1 MAPSN
6 TQIFLAQDALSG
18 QHYVCPTCRLKP
30 VASLR
35 LQRSKIQ
42 IPAASGAQ
50 AQEVKAGL
58 RSAFT
63 RPFLHPDASQ
73 LRRGGNG
80 GGAAKSAARTTPPP
94 SAPKDVPIPAA
105 AAASK
110 RARAPRAAAVGAMQ
124 AVQQSIRH
132 QEAEAADQE
141 PYPKRQ
147 RVTAS
152 RFKASDVEASCM
164 TSQQAGMHGVYVTP
178 NVVGAAGGRAASRT
192 PMTSTPGGVAW
203 AADTVEVPAMHT
215 GRRQKSINT
224 ARRTATGAEHALGSD
239 HPIASLSTHV
249 AACMAPRVTHERAR
263 AANLLDIARV
273 HSARGGSLLAAAA
286 AGEEEGALND
296 VLRNAW
302 HTASARRAAIAKAP
316 AETGVV
322 LHKPTPVRAR
332 PRGAAAAAVP
342 RSSGMMAAGAIAS
355 MRRPPRQIRDDPATE
370 QCLGCS
376 KCRFSAVGCRHCRS
390 NVSQSQQRSS
400 KARKPRGSSNNIAAI
415 AEASHALAMPAG
427 ALPFMMPVSHQGTP
441 MFVTP
446 CFVPFDVSPFYGWDA
461 VHSMDGFHCDE
472 LLIAAPG
479 AAHWRDQSSPSMGN
493 LHVTGAGGMPYLFA
507 PFSTPGRG
515 GAGMYS
521 PTGAFLGSPGLLM
534 RSPLR
539 TGFTPTA
546 GAGSPLGSA
555 GRRLFSGDGRSAFMA
570 TPPRQGGSAFTS
582 TAWGVDV
589 APPSPG
595 SQAKA
600 HARGH

>member
-1 MAPSN
+1 MDPSN

-35 LQRSKIQ
+35 LQRSKTH

-73 LRRGGNG
+73 QRRGGNG

-132 QEAEAADQE
+132 QEAEAADEE
-141 PYPKRQ
+141 PYPKRR
-147 RVTAS
+147 RVT
-152 RFKASDVEASCM
+152 
-164 TSQQAGMHGVYVTP
+164 AGMHGVYVTP

-192 PMTSTPGGVAW
+192 PMTSTPSGVAW
-203 AADTVEVPAMHT
+203 AADTEEVPAMHT
-215 GRRQKSINT
+215 GRRQKSMNT
-224 ARRTATGAEHALGSD
+224 ARRIATGAEHALGGD

-273 HSARGGSLLAAAA
+273 RSARCASLLAAAA
-286 AGEEEGALND
+286 AGEEEGALDD

-302 HTASARRAAIAKAP
+302 DTASARRAAIAKAP

-332 PRGAAAAAVP
+332 PRGVAAAAVP
-342 RSSGMMAAGAIAS
+342 RGSGIMAAGAIAS

-390 NVSQSQQRSS
+390 NSVNQCQQRSS

-415 AEASHALAMPAG
+415 AEASHAVAMPTG
-427 ALPFMMPVSHQGTP
+427 ALPFMMPMSHQGAP
-441 MFVTP
+441 MFLTP
-446 CFVPFDVSPFYGWDA
+446 CFVPFDVSPFYGMDA

-493 LHVTGAGGMPYLFA
+493 LHVTGGMPYLFA
-507 PFSTPGRG
+507 PFSTPGGG

-570 TPPRQGGSAFTS
+570 TPPR
-582 TAWGVDV
+582 
-589 APPSPG
+589 
-595 SQAKA
+595 
-600 HARGH
+600 